1 MDSAN
6 EKSRRRWRFRLLT
19 ILNCSDGLIAE
30 QVNSDVFRCIVGGWP
45 AKVTSHLPK
54 SCTRSIQ
61 AAAGGLNQIRK
72 FRTALTLT
80 VVFPQ
85 PFNASGTDPVFRFL
99 ERANQGT
106 FTGRTELGTNNS
118 VVGLTNGENCVN
130 PYRAS
135 DDSLTDI
142 LQSFP
147 VKIHDFRTVS
157 TVDRRRR
164 RRFS

>member
-1 MDSAN
+1 
-6 EKSRRRWRFRLLT
+6 
-19 ILNCSDGLIAE
+19 LNCSDGLIAE
-30 QVNSDVFRCIVGGWP
+30 QVNLEVFCCIVWGWP
-45 AKVTSHLPK
+45 ATVTSLLPK

-61 AAAGGLNQIRK
+61 AAAGGGLNQKRK
-72 FRTALTLT
+72 CRKALTLS
-80 VVFPQ
+80 VVFHQ
-85 PFNASGTDPVFRFL
+85 TFYASVTALAFRFL

-106 FTGRTELGTNNS
+106 LTGGTELDTNNS
-118 VVGLTNGENCVN
+118 VVGLTNGEICVN
-130 PYRAS
+130 PYTTN

-157 TVDRRRR
+157 TVDCRRR

>member
-1 MDSAN
+1 
-6 EKSRRRWRFRLLT
+6 
-19 ILNCSDGLIAE
+19 
-30 QVNSDVFRCIVGGWP
+30 
-45 AKVTSHLPK
+45 
-54 SCTRSIQ
+54 
-61 AAAGGLNQIRK
+61 
-72 FRTALTLT
+72 
-80 VVFPQ
+80 
-85 PFNASGTDPVFRFL
+85 L

-106 FTGRTELGTNNS
+106 FTGGTELDTNNS

-157 TVDRRRR
+157 TVDCRRR

>member
-1 MDSAN
+1 
-6 EKSRRRWRFRLLT
+6 
-19 ILNCSDGLIAE
+19 LNCSDGLIAE
-30 QVNSDVFRCIVGGWP
+30 QVNLEVFCCIVWGWP
-45 AKVTSHLPK
+45 ATVTSLLPK

-61 AAAGGLNQIRK
+61 AAAGGGLNQKRK
-72 FRTALTLT
+72 CRKALTLS
-80 VVFPQ
+80 VVFHQ
-85 PFNASGTDPVFRFL
+85 TFYASGTALAFRFL

-106 FTGRTELGTNNS
+106 LTGGTELDTNNS
-118 VVGLTNGENCVN
+118 VVGLTNGEICVN
-130 PYRAS
+130 PYTTN

-157 TVDRRRR
+157 TVDCRRR